1 MWQLTH
7 KEYLLLLVIPIGILL
22 FFLFKQKNR
31 TLSTHLKLSQNADFL
46 KKKSRRTKNILRLLF
61 LCQLTAISL
70 LVFVICEPF
79 ELKTWAQKWTEG
91 VDIVICLDVSESMDA
106 TDLNPNRILA
116 AKQVIREFIKSRP
129 NDRIGI
135 VIFGGESILKSPL
148 TRDFDFLNA
157 QVEDIKLRELK
168 QGTAIGMGLSNSIA
182 RLRKTES
189 KNKVII
195 LLTDGDSNV
204 GSINPI
210 TASNLAA
217 QEGIRIYSIG
227 IGQSDRVLVPIY
239 SYDLDGR
246 KTQLIAQVPS
256 YLNPKLL
263 EEIAHITKA
272 KSFMARDTNG
282 LHKILQEID
291 SLEKTRIK
299 VKPMAEKQDRFLLP
313 ALIASLLL
321 FLSILLQE
329 TRFQQGR
336 LKNAISV

>member
-1 MWQLTH
+1 MWQLEHT
-7 KEYLLLLVIPIGILL
+7 EYLILMLIPIGILVH
-22 FFLFKQKNR
+22 FLLKRKNAS
-31 TLSTHLKLSQNADFL
+31 LSTHLLFAQNADFL

-61 LCQLTAISL
+61 LCQISAIAL
-70 LVFVICEPF
+70 LVYVVCEPF

-106 TDLNPNRILA
+106 TDLQPNRFIA
-116 AKQVIREFIKSRP
+116 AKQVIREFIKNRP

-135 VIFGGESILKSPL
+135 VIFGGEAILKSPL
-148 TRDFDFLNA
+148 TRDFDFLYS
-157 QVEDIKLRELK
+157 QVEDVKMRELK

-204 GSINPI
+204 GSINPV

-217 QEGIRIYSIG
+217 QEGIRIYPIG

-239 SYDLDGR
+239 SYDMDGR

-256 YLNPKLL
+256 YINPKLL
-263 EEIAHITKA
+263 EEIAHITKG
-272 KSFMARDTNG
+272 KSYMARDTNG

-299 VKPMAEKQDRFLLP
+299 VKPMAEKQNRFLLP
-313 ALIASLLL
+313 ALIATLLL

-329 TRFQQGR
+329 TRFQKGR
-336 LKNAISV
+336 LKNALSV